1 MMEDWTDIIGRE
13 LENIEV
19 PPPADD
25 WDVLQQKYAA
35 ARRRRKAAVFA
46 WTGGFAAAAAAV
58 ALVLFLSRPDLMP
71 VNEYRVAENMSPVP
85 EPVEETPVSD
95 NAGPVL
101 SEDQETSDMKKV
113 SDSRMMAEVRNGQA
127 AESTEVVPESEQIS
141 ESIPEPA
148 PEPKKE
154 PRPEPEEKSGP
165 FDVVSKD
172 NYQNESLLA
181 DAALG
186 FEDFPEEKT
195 RRVRRPVS
203 IGMSGSVSG
212 NMGGLRIFDVTGDAS
227 PPPAADDPLMPE
239 EPDFDPPKDST
250 QVETPVTEETRALM
264 RRKKAYDDKYRHE
277 VPISVGVSARFHLT
291 DRFTITTGLNYTR
304 YSSTRE
310 RTYSSGSVY
319 TDRQNVHYLGIPVR
333 LDWLMVDRKHLI
345 FYMGAGAQVDKCIF
359 AVCGDERLYERQFL
373 CSVNAALGLQVNIVP
388 KVGLY
393 FEPDFGYS
401 LNEGS
406 LEISRSDRPFMFTVR
421 AGLRFNF

>member
-13 LENIEV
+13 LGNIEETL
-19 PPPADD
+19 PADD
-25 WDVLQQKYAA
+25 WSVLQQKYAA
-35 ARRRRKAAVFA
+35 ARRRRTSAALA
-46 WTGGFAAAAAAV
+46 WAGGLTAAAAAV
-58 ALVLFLSRPDLMP
+58 ALVLFLSRSDLMP
-71 VNEYRVAENMSPVP
+71 VNEDNVAENMSPVP
-85 EPVEETPVSD
+85 EPVEEIHVVD
-95 NAGPVL
+95 NVGPVL

-113 SDSRMMAEVRNGQA
+113 SDSRLMAEVRNGLA
-127 AESTEVVPESEQIS
+127 AESTEVVPESEQIP

-154 PRPEPEEKSGP
+154 SRPKPEEKSGP

-172 NYQNESLLA
+172 NSQNESLLA

-227 PPPAADDPLMPE
+227 LPPAADDPLMSD

-250 QVETPVTEETRALM
+250 HVEGQLPEESRAM
-264 RRKKAYDDKYRHE
+264 MKRKKQYADRYRHDI
-277 VPISVGVSARFHLT
+277 PISVGVSARFHLT
-291 DRFTITTGLNYTR
+291 ERFTITTGLNYTR

-310 RTYSSGSVY
+310 RYYSSGGMDMHKQY
-319 TDRQNVHYLGIPVR
+319 AHYLGIPVR
-333 LDWLMVDRKHLI
+333 FDWLMVNRKHFN

-359 AVCGDERLYERQFL
+359 AVCGDERLYERPFL

-401 LNEGS
+401 LNEGT
-406 LEISRSDRPFMFTVR
+406 LETFRSDRPFMFTVR